1 MPGGETALPGRRTG
15 AESMAVKNPGEIK
28 GRFVPKV
35 LAFCLTMIT
44 KREANPNYFLII
56 MPFAFCQIGGLKF
69 KVD

>member
-1 MPGGETALPGRRTG
+1 
-15 AESMAVKNPGEIK
+15 MAVKNPGEIK